1 MRPKKHL
8 SVLNQ
13 TSINSKNNAYLF
25 FEMSL
30 FVQYDEK
37 YLKNIEYLIMKQ
49 KNGIQIVRWDFVM
62 SQILKLKAL
71 KIADLRKM
79 LKCFDWWVIV
89 SHQFPLAGYG
99 TVALAN
105 NAAHRIYRSPQS
117 PTTASRRHDE
127 DGYRFRAVVQQKSAT
142 TPESIGEPLGLIR
155 PDDACSSAYLIKN
168 NFLFHI
174 LKCK

>member
-142 TPESIGEPLGLIR
+142 TPEGIGEPLGSIR
-155 PDDACSSAYLIKN
+155 PKHSFCTFPYLYY
-168 NFLFHI
+168 FI
-174 LKCK
+174 L